1 MTSIGGLL
9 AILGFGSLVLP
20 AFGLQFKLLSAVEGA
35 QPWFGVVL
43 GVVGLVLLVVG
54 FMRNGKQQ
62 EQQLQQPQQT

>member
-1 MTSIGGLL
+1 MTSFGGLL

-20 AFGLQFKLLSAVEGA
+20 ALGLQFKLLSAVEGA

-54 FMRNGKQQ
+54 FMQNGKQQ
-62 EQQLQQPQQT
+62 EQQPQQPQQT

>member
-20 AFGLQFKLLSAVEGA
+20 AFGLQFKPLSAVEGA

-54 FMRNGKQQ
+54 FMQNGKQQ
-62 EQQLQQPQQT
+62 EQQPQQPQQT

>member
-1 MTSIGGLL
+1 MTSFGGLL

-54 FMRNGKQQ
+54 FMQNGKQQ
-62 EQQLQQPQQT
+62 EQQPQQPQQT

>member
-9 AILGFGSLVLP
+9 AILGFGSLILP
-20 AFGLQFKLLSAVEGA
+20 AFGMQFRLLSAVEGA

-54 FMRNGKQQ
+54 FMQNGKQQ
-62 EQQLQQPQQT
+62 EQQPQQPQQT